1 MIDFE
6 YYVEKYNG
14 TVIPDALTFNTLVTE
29 ATAIVD
35 RFVVNNQ
42 AEELLAID
50 VVNNKYSNAVCAVAD
65 VICKQN
71 AIDGKISSESV
82 GNHSVSYFQ
91 QSEKEKMN
99 ERYAKAKLYLVDSGL
114 MYGGM

>member
-1 MIDFE
+1 MIDFS

-29 ATAIVD
+29 ATAVVD
-35 RFVVNNQ
+35 RLVISSN
-42 AEELLAID
+42 ADELLAVEAI
-50 VVNNKYSNAVCAVAD
+50 NNKYNNAVCAVAE
-65 VICKQN
+65 VICKQK
-71 AIDGKISSESV
+71 AVDSRISSENV

-91 QSEKEKMN
+91 QSEKDRQN
-99 ERYAKAKLYLVDSGL
+99 EQYAKVKLYLANTGL

>member
-29 ATAIVD
+29 ATAVVD

-42 AEELLAID
+42 AEELLAIETIK
-50 VVNNKYSNAVCAVAD
+50 NKYSNAVCAVAE

-71 AIDGKISSESV
+71 AIDSRISSESV

-91 QSEKEKMN
+91 RSEKDKLN
-99 ERYAKAKLYLVDSGL
+99 EQYAKAKLYLADSGL

>member
-50 VVNNKYSNAVCAVAD
+50 VVNNK
-65 VICKQN
+65 
-71 AIDGKISSESV
+71 
-82 GNHSVSYFQ
+82 
-91 QSEKEKMN
+91 
-99 ERYAKAKLYLVDSGL
+99 
-114 MYGGM
+114 